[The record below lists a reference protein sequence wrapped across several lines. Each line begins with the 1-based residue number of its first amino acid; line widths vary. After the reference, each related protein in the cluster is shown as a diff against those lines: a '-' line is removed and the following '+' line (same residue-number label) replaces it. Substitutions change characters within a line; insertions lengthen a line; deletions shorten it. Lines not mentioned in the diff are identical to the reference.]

1 MRGATWARWP
11 WAGVQVEERM
21 DMRMSEIVEQVTKS
35 PVPSYVNA
43 LVLEICASDDNDEDC
58 EVPYVYMNVR
68 E

>member
-1 MRGATWARWP
+1 
-11 WAGVQVEERM
+11 M